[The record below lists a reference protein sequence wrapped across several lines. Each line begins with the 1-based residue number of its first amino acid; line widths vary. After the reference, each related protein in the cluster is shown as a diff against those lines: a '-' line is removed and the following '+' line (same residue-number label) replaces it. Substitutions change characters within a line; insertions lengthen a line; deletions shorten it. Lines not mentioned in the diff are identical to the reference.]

1 MPEKSEDKEYKKF
14 CSPFFMVSIP
24 ILVTILLGMPLIYAN
39 CSDLC
44 DFCCKLSYKK
54 FRKLIVL
61 FLILYAITILGILTL
76 YLFLFKKINKDNEIR
91 LRHRKLDELNEIREE
106 INQCKS
112 MDLEK
117 TETIER
123 TSNNQ
128 VINKNSE
135 NTKTYGSLYK
145 NIIEAIVEI

>member
-1 MPEKSEDKEYKKF
+1 
-14 CSPFFMVSIP
+14 
-24 ILVTILLGMPLIYAN
+24 MPLIYAN

-44 DFCCKLSYKK
+44 DFCCKLSCKK
-54 FRKLIVL
+54 FCKPIVL

-76 YLFLFKKINKDNEIR
+76 YLFLFRKINKDNEIR

-117 TETIER
+117 TESIAR

-135 NTKTYGSLYK
+135 NTKTYSSLYK